1 VLRQFSFRTS
11 HGGAFF
17 LANVAL
23 VLELYADFTR
33 PSERGMD
40 MNFWAFMLMASGD
53 LLGGLPDDPLW
64 RFLHD
69 LAGQEEANLEPE
81 PADWRIPRAWLDPV
95 GAGTQWT
102 YRVTNGRLRVTHDL
116 GFAIVDVPFAG
127 EPADSAVRHML
138 DDYLSVPLVHGS
150 RETSH
155 DGSSSQGIDQ
165 LVIPYIRVRLAQA
178 LAVPS
183 DDAGS
188 LLIAHPALVEA
199 WPESIQVTFVL
210 DRHPIAIRLA
220 GLDRDPGWIPAAGRS
235 ITFAFEPAR
244 E

>member
-1 VLRQFSFRTS
+1 VLRHSSFQTS

-23 VLELYADFTR
+23 AQELYADFTR
-33 PSERGMD
+33 PSERGLDMD
-40 MNFWAFMLMASGD
+40 FWAFVLMASCD

-64 RFLHD
+64 AFLRD
-69 LAGQEEANLEPE
+69 LAGEGEPTPDPE
-81 PADWRIPRAWLDPV
+81 LTDWRIPPVWLDPV

-102 YRVTNGRLRVTHDL
+102 YRVANGRLRVTHDL

-127 EPADSAVRHML
+127 EAADGAVRSML
-138 DDYLSVPLVHGS
+138 DGYPPVPLVHGS
-150 RETSH
+150 REMTY
-155 DGSSSQGIDQ
+155 DGSSSQGTAE

-178 LAVPS
+178 LAVPAN
-183 DDAGS
+183 DAGS

-199 WPESIQVTFVL
+199 GPESIRVTFAL

-235 ITFAFEPAR
+235 ITFAFDPAR